1 MNPELNTYPKNNQSP
16 VFKIEGVTKR
26 FDGVT
31 ALDQVNIEL
40 YSGELLSI
48 IGPNGSGK
56 TTLFNCI
63 TGFLKPEE
71 GKIFF
76 NDKDITWLSPDKI
89 SLMGIGRTFQ
99 SVSIFPSLTVM
110 DNMLVSIQQHQEEN
124 NLKRILHTKDIRLLE
139 QKAKERASELLEKVK
154 LYDLRDDLAE
164 NLVYGQRKMLEFVCV
179 LISDPKV
186 IMLDE
191 PAAGVNTSMV
201 DEMKKFILDLNAE
214 GRTIL
219 LVEHNMGVVMDISQ
233 RIIVLD
239 YGKKIAEGL
248 PEEIQNNEQVQEA
261 YFGK

>member
-1 MNPELNTYPKNNQSP
+1 M
-16 VFKIEGVTKR
+16 
-26 FDGVT
+26 
-31 ALDQVNIEL
+31 NIEVKP
-40 YSGELLSI
+40 GELLSI

-63 TGFLKPEE
+63 TGFLRPEE
-71 GKIFF
+71 GRIYYQEKE
-76 NDKDITWLSPDKI
+76 ITRLPPDKI

-99 SVSIFPSLTVM
+99 SVSIFPSLTVL
-110 DNMLVSIQQHQEEN
+110 DNVLVSVQQHQEEN
-124 NLKRILHTKDIRLLE
+124 NLKRILHTKDIQLLE
-139 QKAKERASELLEKVK
+139 EKAKEMAFDLLEKVK
-154 LYDLRDDLAE
+154 LYELRNELAE
-164 NLVYGQRKMLEFVCV
+164 NLVYGQRKLLEFICV

-214 GRTIL
+214 GKTVL

-239 YGKKIAEGL
+239 HGKKIAEGL
-248 PEEIQNNEQVQEA
+248 PEEIRNNEQVQEA
-261 YFGK
+261 YFGT